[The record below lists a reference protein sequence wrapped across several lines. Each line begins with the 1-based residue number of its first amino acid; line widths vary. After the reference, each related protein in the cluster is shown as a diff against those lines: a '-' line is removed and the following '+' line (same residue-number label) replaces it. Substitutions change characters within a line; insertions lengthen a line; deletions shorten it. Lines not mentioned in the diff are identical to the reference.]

1 MSARILPRLQIGGL
15 TAEKPIVQGGMGVGI
30 SMSGLAAAVA
40 NEGGIG
46 VIASVGLD
54 LLDVHRKGRKKGLS
68 AFMLKEEIHK
78 ARALSKGIIGANVMV
93 ALSDYE
99 QLVWVA
105 IEERI
110 DVLFLGAGL
119 PLTLS
124 RHIPPEEV
132 KNIATKIVPIV
143 SSARA
148 AHIIFQYWS
157 KKYRHIPDGLV
168 VEGPLAGGHL
178 GFKKQHIFDPDYSL
192 ENLVPAVVKAV
203 EPFEQEFGKSVPV
216 IAAGGIF
223 TGQDIYDIMQLGASG
238 VQMATRFIA
247 TYECDADSDFKQA
260 IINANKEDIVII
272 DSPVGLPGRAVRNT
286 FLNDVRAGVKK
297 PFKCFYKCLRTCDY
311 KKVPYCIAS
320 ALTNAQKG
328 CLQDG
333 FAFTGANAYR
343 VTDMTSVKDLM
354 HSLVKE
360 FEIASIPSAFP
371 LKAFV

>member
-1 MSARILPRLQIGGL
+1 MSISTCPSLKIGDL
-15 TAEKPIVQGGMGVGI
+15 IAKIPIIQGGMGVGI
-30 SMSGLAAAVA
+30 SGSRLAAAVA

-54 LLDVHRKGRKKGLS
+54 LLDATEKGRKKGS
-68 AFMLKEEIHK
+68 NVFRLKQEIQN
-78 ARALSKGIIGANVMV
+78 ARSLTRGIIGANVMV

-99 QLVWVA
+99 QLVNAA
-105 IEERI
+105 IEEKI

-124 RHIPPEEV
+124 HRIPPEEM
-132 KNIATKIVPIV
+132 KNVPTKIVPIV
-143 SSARA
+143 SSGRA
-148 AHIIFQYWS
+148 AQIIFQYWS
-157 KKYRHIPDGLV
+157 KKYRHIPDGVV

-203 EPFEQEFGKSVPV
+203 EPFEQEYSKRVPV

-223 TGQDIYDIMQLGASG
+223 TGQDIYNIMQLGASG

-247 TYECDADSDFKQA
+247 TYECDADAGFKQA
-260 IINANKEDIVII
+260 IIDAKKDDIMII
-272 DSPVGLPGRAVRNT
+272 DSPVGLPGRAVRNA
-286 FLNDVRAGVKK
+286 FLNDVTAGVKK
-297 PFKCFYKCLRTCDY
+297 PFKCPYKCLRTCDY
-311 KKVPYCIAS
+311 KNVPYCIAL

-328 CLQDG
+328 RLNDG

-343 VTDMTSVKDLM
+343 VDRMMSVKDLI
-354 HSLVKE
+354 HSLVIE
-360 FEIASIPSAFP
+360 YEAAAIPVAYP
-371 LKAFV
+371 MKAFA